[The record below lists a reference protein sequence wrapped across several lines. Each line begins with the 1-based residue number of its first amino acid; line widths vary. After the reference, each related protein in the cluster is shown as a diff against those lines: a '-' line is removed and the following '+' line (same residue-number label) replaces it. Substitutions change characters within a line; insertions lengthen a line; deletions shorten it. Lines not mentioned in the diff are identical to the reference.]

1 MDTVSSRFTNSRS
14 LRRIRLRSVAVPF
27 FLVTVKPIRTG
38 PSSSLT
44 RFWTTKAA
52 LLIRAPL
59 ATARKSA
66 RCLNRSMM
74 KSLEARSGAQT
85 LTASRAARGENLAA
99 AGGRKPGA
107 KAVTALAHQF
117 ARLISP
123 LHGPFSADRAIS
135 PDIEMK
141 SDDAG
146 PNQ

>member
-1 MDTVSSRFTNSRS
+1 
-14 LRRIRLRSVAVPF
+14 
-27 FLVTVKPIRTG
+27 
-38 PSSSLT
+38 
-44 RFWTTKAA
+44 
-52 LLIRAPL
+52 
-59 ATARKSA
+59 
-66 RCLNRSMM
+66 MM

-146 PNQ
+146 PNQAVSGPKEPPRSNRAIADSWRGLYGSAPFPSI